1 MSCRGLT
8 TGHPVFI
15 LFFLD
20 TVDKPRYDRGKH
32 WIPIL
37 ARNDI
42 KGNRNDIENEN
53 NLKKLF

>member
-1 MSCRGLT
+1 M
-8 TGHPVFI
+8 

-37 ARNDI
+37 ARN
-42 KGNRNDIENEN
+42 RHDIENAN

>member
-1 MSCRGLT
+1 M
-8 TGHPVFI
+8 

-42 KGNRNDIENEN
+42 ENEN